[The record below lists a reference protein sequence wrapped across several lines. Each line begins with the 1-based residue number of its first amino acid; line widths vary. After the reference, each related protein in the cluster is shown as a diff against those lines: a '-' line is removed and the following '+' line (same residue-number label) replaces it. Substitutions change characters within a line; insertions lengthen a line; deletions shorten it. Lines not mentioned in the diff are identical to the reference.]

1 MKKLLTAE
9 RRNQLAQLLLS
20 QGSLN
25 VKEAAKLYQV
35 STETIRKDLIY
46 LEKEGIAKKSY
57 GGAIPAAPPV
67 TEKPVFEKNERNSSS
82 KNEIA
87 LEALKLVP
95 KNSSIIL
102 DGGTTNFALAQLL
115 KKESGYT
122 IFTNSVPSLSI
133 LSESNNN
140 VFALGGMVRSSSL
153 AIVGDWA
160 NQQLLSIQVDLAFI
174 GTDGFKGFSGP
185 TTTVYEE
192 TAIKKNILQ
201 IAKKSIVLA
210 DESKFDET
218 SCFQFANWSSIDTLI
233 TKRSAPADVLEE
245 ISHETDVI
253 LI

>member
-1 MKKLLTAE
+1 MRNLLTAE
-9 RRNQLAQLLLS
+9 RRNQLAEQLLS
-20 QGSLN
+20 KGSLN
-25 VKEAAKLYQV
+25 VKELSKFYQV

-46 LEKEGIAKKSY
+46 LEKEGIAKRSY
-57 GGAIPAAPPV
+57 GGAIPAVRPV
-67 TEKPVFEKNERNSSS
+67 TEKPVVEKNERNSSS

-87 LEALKLVP
+87 LEALKLMP
-95 KNSSIIL
+95 KNSGIIL

-160 NQQLLSIQVDLAFI
+160 NQQLLSIQVDVAFI

-185 TTTVYEE
+185 TTIVYDE

-201 IAKKSIVLA
+201 VAKKSIVLA
-210 DESKFDET
+210 DESKFEET
-218 SCFQFANWSSIDTLI
+218 SCFQFANWDDIDTLI
-233 TKRSAPADVLEE
+233 TNQSAPAEALEE
-245 ISHETDVI
+245 IRHETEVI